1 VDLRFD
7 LGQVIIPLWGFARTF
22 DHLREAERLVAAL
35 DDQRRLGDVSAW
47 WAVYLYWVGDPER
60 ALMAGHRAL
69 TIATALGDVVS
80 EGRAM
85 SLLGIVYYIK
95 GDHSQAIEYLQR
107 AMATC
112 TGDRLYERSGYN
124 LQSVVCCNTLCQTLA
139 ERGAFATGREYGAQ
153 GRHIAAAV
161 EHLYGQCL
169 LCSSVGNLHLR
180 QGDLP
185 SVSHLLHEA
194 LWGMRSVL
202 FWPES

>member
-85 SLLGIVYYIK
+85 SLLGIVYY
-95 GDHSQAIEYLQR
+95 GGRAPLRAVPPVFQR
-107 AMATC
+107 RQSASPARRSSECVPPFTRGIMGHEIGLVLARELRLLVSGHPLPLSSPQRIQWHVC
-112 TGDRLYERSGYN
+112 GRRRGQDGCDR
-124 LQSVVCCNTLCQTLA
+124 A
-139 ERGAFATGREYGAQ
+139 D
-153 GRHIAAAV
+153 AV
-161 EHLYGQCL
+161 
-169 LCSSVGNLHLR
+169 
-180 QGDLP
+180 
-185 SVSHLLHEA
+185 
-194 LWGMRSVL
+194 
-202 FWPES
+202 